1 MHKDLR
7 LASRCKL
14 LRPLPSSVVLVDL
27 IRALSADPEF
37 INDGSSTTFLYW
49 ASPLQRSFSNQTVS
63 FAHGMSS
70 RLYQIL
76 HHFYGFVPPIPTSSK
91 CSSPCCPQDRVSSGA
106 GLSGHRPPLTRRIQ
120 LASAQSFRGLR
131 KRFHYDSTPPS
142 IPCPPATVN
151 HMLYRAPAKIR
162 HANSCGGGQRR
173 KSLDNNGSSNL
184 CQR

>member
-14 LRPLPSSVVLVDL
+14 LRRLPPSVVLVDL

-49 ASPLQRSFSNQTVS
+49 ASPIQPSFSNQTVS

-76 HHFYGFVPPIPTSSK
+76 HHFYSFIPPIPTSSK
-91 CSSPCCPQDRVSSGA
+91 CSLPCCPQDRLSSGA
-106 GLSGHRPPLTRRIQ
+106 GLSGHRPIWSGIKD
-120 LASAQSFRGLR
+120 LASGCLPLMGREQRLVGY
-131 KRFHYDSTPPS
+131 KRTL
-142 IPCPPATVN
+142 
-151 HMLYRAPAKIR
+151 HMAS
-162 HANSCGGGQRR
+162 NSGCIV
-173 KSLDNNGSSNL
+173 S
-184 CQR
+184 